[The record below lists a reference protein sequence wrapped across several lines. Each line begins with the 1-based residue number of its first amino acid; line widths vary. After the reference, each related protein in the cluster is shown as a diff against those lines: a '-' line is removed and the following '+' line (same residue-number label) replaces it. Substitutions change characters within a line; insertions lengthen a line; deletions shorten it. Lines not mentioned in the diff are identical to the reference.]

1 MTIEE
6 IYDYENFSTRSL
18 NVCIYNNLKDL
29 SSILK
34 YYQENKTFNKLR
46 NCGAKSHKELIEL
59 CLKYIPYGNIKNI
72 NFISIDDIYNSEHIS
87 TSSLNVCNDNGLKDL
102 FSILKYY
109 KENKTFYELKNCDS
123 NSNIELIDFCLKYM
137 SFENINFKTS
147 EISFLISN
155 LKKSQI
161 NIINNFIQINFENLS
176 NRSQNALT
184 KLLNGNFKIA
194 NISEQILCNN
204 TFNANKIENIGKKS
218 NSEINKLIGSIS
230 EFIEKVSG
238 FENEIDLISVKN
250 RIFIEKTYSITDI
263 PLKVLQSQSIFKMS
277 DFLIKQNVILKKN
290 QNIIFKQAFKIY
302 DDQPE
307 LTFVEIA
314 DEINISRE
322 RVRQKTKNIIENLLV
337 TLQFLRNIEDDLYKK
352 YGIDQNQ
359 QLIYIDNDLNKK
371 INADNETN
379 FSVEFNTFLIYA
391 YISDKFDL
399 IGEIEDVLLTKH
411 FNSRNRHNW
420 SNFYIVNKN
429 ISHVFNFNA
438 FADDIEDRFKERN
451 EETYS
456 FNFISY
462 LNNFASVEDN
472 SLVLQI
478 FPVAEKIINQEFQ
491 MIIDLYDNIVF
502 KRNTVKQVSDFA
514 IEALEKL
521 GVPSK
526 IKDIYKLIEKENPE
540 ITKSQN
546 ALRGSLVRTPE
557 IIYFGRSSTYGLKKW
572 EIEKEGIKGGTIR
585 NIVSK
590 FLETQVE
597 PKHISIIAEYVLNY
611 RPNTNEKSILHNLK
625 ADETRTFIFFKNTLI
640 GLNSKK
646 YDGYFAE
653 LDQIKSIES
662 KSWEERYNDFTQFIN
677 IHNRLPYSSGCPDE
691 EIRLYRW
698 HNVQEG
704 KIKNGSL
711 DNKKITLLDQIT
723 AQFDRKDSK
732 LTSKSNNSEKY
743 NDLKQFIHL
752 NKRLPSV
759 NKIGEE
765 NMYQFFNKQR
775 RLFEKG
781 VLDKF
786 EKNSLIEIAKIIKNH
801 KYENKRN

>member
-379 FSVEFNTFLIYA
+379 FSAEFNTFLIYA